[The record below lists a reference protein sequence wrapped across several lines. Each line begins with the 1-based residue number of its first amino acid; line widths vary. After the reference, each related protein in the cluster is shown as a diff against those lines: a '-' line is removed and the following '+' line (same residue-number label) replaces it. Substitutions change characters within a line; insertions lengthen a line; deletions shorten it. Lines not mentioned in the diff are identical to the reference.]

1 MGLLEWDK
9 YSWLSFK
16 FCITENRTH
25 SIWILLTLMFHM
37 TGRAEKNQSF
47 WFNMIETIS
56 KLFIYTYESKERLTP
71 DNEDQYK

>member
-1 MGLLEWDK
+1 
-9 YSWLSFK
+9 
-16 FCITENRTH
+16 
-25 SIWILLTLMFHM
+25 MFHM